1 MHVLVPSKPVHSD
14 INPPKW
20 QIISQSE
27 MDQAEAS
34 GFDLLFWVSNLAN
47 LIKYGFKIIFSG
59 KKLLNVF
66 ENLWKALLEETQEV
80 H

>member
-1 MHVLVPSKPVHSD
+1 
-14 INPPKW
+14 
-20 QIISQSE
+20 